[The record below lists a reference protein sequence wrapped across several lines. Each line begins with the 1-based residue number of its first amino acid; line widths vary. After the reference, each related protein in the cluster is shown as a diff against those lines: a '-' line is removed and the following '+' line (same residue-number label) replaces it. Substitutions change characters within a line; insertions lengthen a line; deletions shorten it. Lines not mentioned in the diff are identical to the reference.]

1 MSPAMLKM
9 WVSIAGMVLM
19 VLAVLTIYLS
29 RYKLRG
35 FLKFFTALIA
45 YVLMIVSGLTIFI
58 VLFT

>member
-19 VLAVLTIYLS
+19 ALAVLTIYLS
-29 RYKLRG
+29 RYKLKG